1 MWWPLGYSCSTQ
13 TLITFLG
20 QHRYTTHAGCYV
32 PWMSGS
38 SACDRD
44 YYCCCN
50 HIRSEQSG
58 VSYDMMRYRYGMD
71 TMHVKTIVFGSS
83 AREQA
88 VDSYRMYQV
97 SILSI
102 AVPSY
107 DHRERTPPARSKTQE
122 QLFAD
127 EGWMYWPLLR
137 TVGTNYLKLEK
148 KKKSVQCCSKRVDA
162 VMYPN
167 MNRVY
172 IHYKF
177 YSLLVYKRS

>member
-107 DHRERTPPARSKTQE
+107 DHRERTPPRPVENSRAIICWRGMDVLTSSSDCGYK
-122 QLFAD
+122 
-127 EGWMYWPLLR
+127 LLEIR
-137 TVGTNYLKLEK
+137 EEK
-148 KKKSVQCCSKRVDA
+148 KIRA
-162 VMYPN
+162 VLQQKGWCRYVPKYES
-167 MNRVY
+167 RL
-172 IHYKF
+172 
-177 YSLLVYKRS
+177 YSL